1 VQEYERFRIAATHV
15 RAAHPEVLLT
25 LTWAGPDEPITMQFL
40 RTPPGRHGAGLVEEA
55 LRDVIALADRLG
67 YGLRVV
73 VEPIGGSNAGI
84 GALADRYGTHGF
96 VLVGVVGGRPVMHR
110 PAGGRRG

>member
-1 VQEYERFRIAATHV
+1 MQEYERFRLAAAHV

-25 LTWAGPDEPITMQFL
+25 LTWSRPDEPITMQIL

-73 VEPIGGSNAGI
+73 VEPIGGSDASI
-84 GALADRYGTHGF
+84 GALTDRYGSHGF
-96 VLVGVVGGRPVMHR
+96 VLVGAVGGRPVMQR
-110 PAGGRRG
+110 PAGG